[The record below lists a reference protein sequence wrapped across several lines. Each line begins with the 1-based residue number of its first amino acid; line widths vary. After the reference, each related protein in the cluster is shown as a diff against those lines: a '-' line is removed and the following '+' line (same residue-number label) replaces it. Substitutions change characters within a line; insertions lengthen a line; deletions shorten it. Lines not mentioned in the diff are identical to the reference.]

1 MSWSPSFASTALLA
15 VALCAPA
22 VRSQKQPE
30 VKLATLLPR
39 DGSSHKLLEDLKARL
54 AKAEGGGV
62 KLTLRPDYT
71 EGETAMVSKM
81 KAGALQ
87 AGLITVVG
95 IAEIDKSVS
104 ALQNLPLMFQD
115 LAEVDHVQAALTPM
129 LEKRLLEKGFYVL
142 TWIDAGW
149 VRWFSRKP
157 ILTPDDL
164 RQQKLFCWSS
174 DSPQFDLMKKHGL
187 KPVLLEPTDA
197 KASLATG
204 MIDAIATPPFAALAF
219 QYADD
224 TRHVLMLNWAPL
236 VGGLVVTKKAFD
248 ALPEATRAEFRK
260 AAQECGAKMRER
272 NRKEADE
279 AIATLRDKKGV
290 TVHEPTPAQ
299 LTEWKKF
306 GDEIW
311 PDVRGGIV
319 PADLFDEVQK
329 ILAERRAKK

>member
-1 MSWSPSFASTALLA
+1 MSCSRTAVWPLCLAATLLTP
-15 VALCAPA
+15 CARA
-22 VRSQKQPE
+22 QKQPE
-30 VKLATLLPR
+30 IKLATLLPR
-39 DGSSHKLLEDLKARL
+39 DGSGHKVLEDLKATL
-54 AKAEGGGV
+54 QKAEGGGV

-71 EGETAMVSKM
+71 EGESAMVAKM

-95 IAEIDKSVS
+95 ISEIDKSVS

-129 LEKRLLEKGFYVL
+129 LEKRLSDKGFYVL
-142 TWIDAGW
+142 CWVDAGW

-187 KPVLLEPTDA
+187 KPVLLEPTDV

-219 QYADD
+219 QYFDD
-224 TRHVLMLNWAPL
+224 TKNVLMVEWAPL
-236 VGGLVVTKKAFD
+236 VGGLVVTKKAFE
-248 ALPEATRAEFRK
+248 ALPEATRTAFR
-260 AAQECGAKMRER
+260 AAATAMGVKMRER

-279 AIATLRDKKGV
+279 ALATLQKKGI
-290 TVHEPTPAQ
+290 TVNRPSKEQGELWA
-299 LTEWKKF
+299 KF
-306 GDEIW
+306 ADEIW
-311 PDVRGGIV
+311 PDVRGNIV
-319 PADLFDEVQK
+319 PADLFDEVKK